1 MDQTYTPPGGSA
13 QAEPMSFTDKLV
25 NIFASPGELYENVR
39 LTPVTHG
46 NWLIPTLILV
56 VVGALLGYAV
66 MTNPSLSDQ
75 FKRMASQE
83 MEKAFEKQV
92 QQGKMTAEQVEQ
104 AREQAAQFG
113 SIGVIMTRIGGAVV
127 GPFITLFL
135 VSLVYWLLGKGV
147 MKAVVPYWK
156 VAEVVGLAF
165 FITVLDTVVTTI
177 LMFGLD
183 QIFAV
188 PSLSLLIPDFSIENK
203 FHLLAASMNIFT
215 FWNLGVI
222 GIGLSRIFQRD
233 FPKVLVLVVALWL
246 LWTLTMVF
254 GMTALRG

>member
-1 MDQTYTPPGGSA
+1 
-13 QAEPMSFTDKLV
+13 
-25 NIFASPGELYENVR
+25 
-39 LTPVTHG
+39 
-46 NWLIPTLILV
+46 
-56 VVGALLGYAV
+56 
-66 MTNPSLSDQ
+66 
-75 FKRMASQE
+75 
-83 MEKAFEKQV
+83 
-92 QQGKMTAEQVEQ
+92 
-104 AREQAAQFG
+104 
-113 SIGVIMTRIGGAVV
+113 MTRIGGAVV